1 MWHYTEGLTNW
12 DPIWPMHGIRV
23 IPGPSSLWLDATGKR
38 LPSPC
43 FPGCDTRGTLKAIL
57 DTGYD
62 HTWFLLDRSIIAKEF
77 ALSGSEQNPDITGKS
92 LSLLISNR
100 LFSGGRGTT
109 NVQAFQ
115 NKGADF
121 VVRDN
126 LEDLVVGMNEL
137 IANEESDSPE
147 HRPPPLEYAAIRKLV
162 EDRDSQVDNPYTK
175 DAQQMLINNGRAY
188 WLDRHTRIAKPHKL
202 LEPGN
207 GPLIAVRMSIVTRKT
222 LGGIQ
227 TNLKGQVIG
236 KKDRDQ
242 IVPGLYAAG
251 EVAGFGGGGV
261 HGWAALE
268 GTFLGGCIFS
278 GRAVGRTLAAE

>member
-12 DPIWPMHGIRV
+12 DPIWPMHGIRI

-43 FPGCDTRGTLKAIL
+43 FPGCDTMATLKAIL

-62 HTWFLLDRSIIAKEF
+62 YTWFLLDQSIIAKEF

-92 LSLLISNR
+92 LSLLITSR
-100 LFSGGRGTT
+100 LFSGGKGTGP
-109 NVQAFQ
+109 VQAFQ

-121 VVRDN
+121 VVRDTF
-126 LEDLVVGMNEL
+126 EELVQGMNEL
-137 IANEESDSPE
+137 AAKQEGNEA
-147 HRPPPLEYAAIRKLV
+147 PPPLEYAALRKVV

-188 WLDRHTRIAKPHKL
+188 WLDRLTRIAKPHKL
-202 LEPGN
+202 LAPGN
-207 GPLIAVRMSIVTRKT
+207 GPLIAVRMNIVTRKT

-236 KKDRDQ
+236 QKSREEV
-242 IVPGLYAAG
+242 VPGLYAAG
-251 EVAGFGGGGV
+251 EVSGFGGGGV
-261 HGWAALE
+261 HGWGALE
-268 GTFLGGCIFS
+268 GTFLGGCIFG
-278 GRAVGRTLAAE
+278 GRAVGRTLAAL